1 MPAAVS
7 NARGM
12 LTTWVFAIDK
22 MARNVATSAPFRA
35 HIVGGAV
42 AVGATRRVRQMPEEK
57 ARVTPHHLH
66 CDVVET
72 RIGVSGCGF
81 VEAYGAVYHTVGY

>member
-1 MPAAVS
+1 MAAAVS

-12 LTTWVFAIDK
+12 LTAWIAAADK
-22 MARNVATSAPFRA
+22 MARDVATRAPFRA

-57 ARVTPHHLH
+57 ARATPHHLH

-81 VEAYGAVYHTVGY
+81 VEAHGAVYHTVGY